1 MVAVRTHERGRY
13 SRFEVLTAVAPAWA
27 NDQRGRLYHYD
38 GSRFWQLA
46 RKGRV
51 KSVVSWQ
58 CPPRGWRHGSACPC
72 GLCTGGG
79 GLDRT
84 AA

>member
-1 MVAVRTHERGRY
+1 MRGNTRTFY
-13 SRFEVLTAVAPAWA
+13 SRFEVLTEGEPAWA
-27 NDQRGRLYHYD
+27 RDHRGALYHFD
-38 GSRFWQLA
+38 GLRFWQLA

-58 CPPRGWRHGSACPC
+58 SPPGGWRHVSTCPC
-72 GLCTGGG
+72 SLCADGGR
-79 GLDRT
+79 LHRE